1 MKDIRILCLS
11 LTVLLFGIHPHPAYA
26 AENISWDT
34 AYKEFILDGNYLS
47 QEDPAFYTETQE
59 LIRFGLYDLDKD
71 GFPELIAYNG
81 CEYMAGAA
89 NYVYT
94 CKDGQVS
101 YIGDAGFR
109 GSVLQYYPT
118 SDFPGLFCSDG
129 NNGIIVTVYYE
140 YKNGQLVQ
148 ETVMEEDY
156 NTMST
161 DGEPQIKQVTENTD
175 LYTVPL
181 TQSPV
186 TLDMFTVAEIRDMGW
201 ENLLARYPFVRS
213 GASGTSAVPE
223 PASAAAGTAGGA
235 TSGGDV
241 CISPFYGI
249 WCGASKSE
257 ADMQAM
263 ADTLIQHGFD
273 AHVLVTTDW
282 DNLNP
287 EMWYV
292 VTAGLYASEDTANAA
307 LSSVRSLYPD
317 AYVKYSGN
325 HKGSD
330 PAGAVSASAHEP
342 FYGIWCSASKSY
354 DDLQSE
360 ANALTGQGL
369 PAQIFVTTDWSN
381 LNPEFWYVL
390 SAGTY
395 ASEEAAYSSLPL
407 VQAVRPDAYVKYSG
421 EYIGK

>member
-11 LTVLLFGIHPHPAYA
+11 LTVLLLSIHPHSAYA
-26 AENISWDT
+26 AETISWNT

-109 GSVLQYYPT
+109 GSVLRYYPT

-129 NNGIIVTVYYE
+129 NNGIIMTVYYE

-156 NTMST
+156 NTMNPEG
-161 DGEPQIKQVTENTD
+161 DPQLKQVTENTD

-181 TQSPV
+181 TLSPV

-201 ENLLARYPFVRS
+201 KNLLARYPFVRS
-213 GASGTSAVPE
+213 GASGITAVPE
-223 PASAAAGTAGGA
+223 PANAAAGTAGGA
-235 TSGGDV
+235 VSAGDV
-241 CISPFYGI
+241 SVSPFYGI
-249 WCGASKSE
+249 WCG
-257 ADMQAM
+257 
-263 ADTLIQHGFD
+263 
-273 AHVLVTTDW
+273 
-282 DNLNP
+282 
-287 EMWYV
+287 
-292 VTAGLYASEDTANAA
+292 
-307 LSSVRSLYPD
+307 
-317 AYVKYSGN
+317 
-325 HKGSD
+325 
-330 PAGAVSASAHEP
+330 
-342 FYGIWCSASKSY
+342 ASKSY

-369 PAQIFVTTDWSN
+369 SAQIFVTTDWSN

-407 VQAVRPDAYVKYSG
+407 VQAVCPDAYVKYSG